1 MKKKSVNLFTAVGV
15 LVVLSGAYA
24 GVKAYV
30 AKQEEKEQ
38 ESEETEL
45 EKIVSIEPD
54 DIKSL
59 KFVIDKKEV
68 TFERDNDD
76 WVKSD
81 ETEFPVNQDKMTEA
95 AGALNSLE
103 AERVLTDI
111 ENLSEYGL
119 DEPSNTITVTIS
131 DGSDT
136 ILRVGMKNDS
146 TNQYYLEKDDDQST
160 VYVVD
165 SSAVTPFMKSLYDY
179 AQEDLFPTVD
189 SSTISRIDVESENNS
204 YELEKN
210 PDSGLWNVK
219 SGDETDSTDSA
230 KVSSLTSSIS
240 SIAYA
245 SFENYN
251 CDNLAEYGL
260 DKPYAEIT
268 IDYQE
273 EKKTDKSDSD
283 EDTDTDEDS
292 ESNTVM
298 IDAQLVIQ
306 IGDESDNDGRYVRLN
321 DSNEIYT
328 ISNDTLNSFIGKTN
342 SDFWNMTV
350 SYLSSNNLDRLDVM
364 YGKEIHYI
372 DVSRETSENVEE
384 EDDDSEDAVTVSY
397 RLDGKKLEENK
408 FTTFYNKL
416 INMAGQ
422 KRLTEKFD
430 TDSSPEMT
438 VTLTDIDG
446 GIMEVDY
453 YPYDTNYYAAD
464 NDGKVYLVNKMTVKE
479 MFKSFENLL
488 EKNDTEEKELSADV
502 TDFTDIDTEE

>member
-1 MKKKSVNLFTAVGV
+1 MKKKSVNLLTAVGV
-15 LVVLSGAYA
+15 LVVLCGAYA

-38 ESEETEL
+38 ESEEVEL
-45 EKIVSIEPD
+45 EKVVSIESD

-68 TFERDNDD
+68 TFEKDGDD
-76 WVKSD
+76 WAKSD

-95 AGALNSLE
+95 AGVLSSLE
-103 AERVLTDI
+103 ADRVLTDV
-111 ENLSEYGL
+111 ESLSEYGL
-119 DEPSNTITVTIS
+119 DEPSNTITVTKADDS
-131 DGSDT
+131 ET
-136 ILRVGMKNDS
+136 ILRVGIQNDS
-146 TNQYYLEKDDDQST
+146 TNQYYLEKDEDKST

-179 AQEDLFPTVD
+179 AQASTFPIVD
-189 SSTISRIDVESENNS
+189 SSTISRVEVETENNS

-210 PDSGLWNVK
+210 SDSGLWNVK
-219 SGDETDSTDSA
+219 SGEETDSTDSA
-230 KVSSLTSSIS
+230 KVSSLTASIS

-251 CDNLAEYGL
+251 CDNLADYGL

-273 EKKTDKSDSD
+273 EMESEESDSD
-283 EDTDTDEDS
+283 EDDED
-292 ESNTVM
+292 EDEFNTVM
-298 IDAQLVIQ
+298 VDAQLVIHV
-306 IGDESDNDGRYVRLN
+306 GDESENDGRYVRIN

-328 ISNDTLNSFIGKTN
+328 ISNDTLSSFIGKTN
-342 SDFWNMTV
+342 ADFWNMTV
-350 SYLSSNNLDRLDVM
+350 SYLSSNNLDGLDVT
-364 YGKEIHYI
+364 YENESHHI
-372 DVSRETSENVEE
+372 DVSRETSENEEE
-384 EDDDSEDAVTVSY
+384 EDDDSEDTVTVSY
-397 RLDGKKLEENK
+397 RLDGKNLDQNS

-422 KRLTEKFD
+422 KRLTEEFE

-438 VTLTDIDG
+438 VTFTDIDG
-446 GIMEVDY
+446 GTMTVEY
-453 YPYDTNYYAAD
+453 YLYDTNYYAAD

-479 MFKSFENLL
+479 MFESFDDILG
-488 EKNDTEEKELSADV
+488 KKDIEEKELSEDEM
-502 TDFTDIDTEE
+502 TSTELDTEE